1 MATMAST
8 CDCCHGTF
16 AERNLLIYIY
26 IYTVYIRAFLQK
38 LHQCHK
44 CVLYCFLL
52 SPYMMLMYHT
62 CTSKWDFQSAG
73 RSIQTD
79 C

>member
-26 IYTVYIRAFLQK
+26 IYSIYSCISAKTASMPQMCSLLFFTIT
-38 LHQCHK
+38 LHDAH
-44 CVLYCFLL
+44 V
-52 SPYMMLMYHT
+52 SYMY
-62 CTSKWDFQSAG
+62 FQMG
-73 RSIQTD
+73 LPE
-79 C
+79 CG